1 MDVPIS
7 EDVSAD
13 SRTRHLLT
21 RTSDGI
27 APCEDIL
34 ITLQILTRKCTQT
47 QLMHPLPMLK
57 MPVTPATYTYQI
69 WEQNMQLKWMIAQ
82 QIRRFEHGYVPKFY
96 LS

>member
-27 APCEDIL
+27 APCKDIL
-34 ITLQILTRKCTQT
+34 ITLQILTHKCTQT
-47 QLMHPLPMLK
+47 QLMHPLPMLQNASHTSNLYISNLGTEYAIK
-57 MPVTPATYTYQI
+57 MDDCTADKKV
-69 WEQNMQLKWMIAQ
+69 
-82 QIRRFEHGYVPKFY
+82 
-96 LS
+96 